1 MFCVSLQTEKEL
13 APQFLQQGV
22 SNASWIVKFDA
33 INGVNVGNKC
43 YDDGALRYLS
53 TGYQLNI

>member
-1 MFCVSLQTEKEL
+1 MFCVSLQTKKEL
-13 APQFLQQGV
+13 APQQQGV
-22 SNASWIVKFDA
+22 SNTSRIVKFDA
-33 INGVNVGNKC
+33 TNGVNVGNKC